1 MKTTALIF
9 AAAVLMA
16 VLPVQARD
24 ARAAPRGPEYG
35 RVTAFSHYG
44 NGSVTGAV
52 RKTWWGYEVQSPKGS
67 WLDCEGDCRDTL
79 RKWALD
85 FWETR
90 NEDAPDQGRR

>member
-1 MKTTALIF
+1 MKITSMISGLAL
-9 AAAVLMA
+9 AAAIGA
-16 VLPVQARD
+16 GLPAS
-24 ARAAPRGPEYG
+24 APAAPRGAEYG

-52 RKTWWGYEVQSPKGS
+52 RKSRWGYEVQSPKGS
-67 WLDCEGDCRDTL
+67 WLDCEGDCRETL

-90 NEDAPDQGRR
+90 NEDSPGRDRD